1 MPRTSYQYETSP
13 RKYEPEYTTNRI
25 KKKKVETKRIQKNK
39 NDIKKNEKN
48 KKIAET
54 KSKAKKI
61 VLVMAIFGM
70 LLAVSYREISIM
82 EMFNQK
88 KKLEDKLSVVEK
100 ENGQVEKS
108 IKEEESKLDWN
119 NIKSI
124 ATEQLGM
131 ERKSAIPV
139 DLEKSDNIQIENKF
153 IKEEKTNILE
163 KIISFIINR

>member
-88 KKLEDKLSVVEK
+88 KKLEDKLSVVE
-100 ENGQVEKS
+100 
-108 IKEEESKLDWN
+108 
-119 NIKSI
+119 
-124 ATEQLGM
+124 
-131 ERKSAIPV
+131 
-139 DLEKSDNIQIENKF
+139 
-153 IKEEKTNILE
+153 
-163 KIISFIINR
+163 ISYTS